1 MLNLP
6 YYELDPP
13 FRGATHVKIY
23 HITVGDGVRFIA
35 RLGEVVDGA
44 FVQDD
49 AFSEQVRQLTPA
61 QEDAFAE
68 IVGPAFAQFAE
79 QYAHQIIYGTPDP
92 VELTEPE
99 EEA

>member
-35 RLGEVVDGA
+35 RLGEVVDNEWK
-44 FVQDD
+44 QDD
-49 AFSEQVRQLTPA
+49 VFTEQVRQLTPE
-61 QEDAFAE
+61 QETAFGE
-68 IVGPAFAQFAE
+68 IVGPAFAEFAA
-79 QYAHQIIYGTPDP
+79 QYAHEIIYGPT
-92 VELTEPE
+92 E
-99 EEA
+99 EES